1 MAGNWLPG
9 VTSAHH
15 VVLRGHN
22 GPADPDALKRV
33 GYRDPE
39 TGNHAV
45 FWTHALPLAAPTM
58 AAISQ
63 ARWPLALVFKT
74 STPHLTITTVLG
86 PSETAVMTPMG
97 SALRTSLRRAFLR
110 FKRGW
115 GLSFPQLRRLLP
127 MTRFDRRHLVE

>member
-1 MAGNWLPG
+1 

-22 GPADPDALKRV
+22 GPADPDALRRV
-33 GYRDPE
+33 GYRAPE

-45 FWTHALPLAAPTM
+45 FWTHALPLAAPTL
-58 AAISQ
+58 AALSH

-74 STPHLTITTVLG
+74 ITPHRTITTGLG
-86 PSETAVMTPMG
+86 PSDTAVMTPMG

-115 GLSFPQLRRLLP
+115 GLSCPQRRRLLP
-127 MTRFDRRHLVE
+127 MTLFDRRHLVE

>member
-1 MAGNWLPG
+1 M
-9 VTSAHH
+9 TSAHH

-45 FWTHALPLAAPTM
+45 FWTHALPLAAPPM

-74 STPHLTITTVLG
+74 STPTPDDHHRAGPLRNCGHDPHGALG
-86 PSETAVMTPMG
+86 H
-97 SALRTSLRRAFLR
+97 F
-110 FKRGW
+110 W
-115 GLSFPQLRRLLP
+115 
-127 MTRFDRRHLVE
+127 